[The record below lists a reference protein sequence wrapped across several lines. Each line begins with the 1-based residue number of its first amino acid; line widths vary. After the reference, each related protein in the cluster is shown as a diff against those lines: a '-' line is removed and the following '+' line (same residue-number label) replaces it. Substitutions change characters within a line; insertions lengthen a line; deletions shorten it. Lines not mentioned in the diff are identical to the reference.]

1 MKVQVKL
8 FGVFRDYAAE
18 GSPGSSFLMEL
29 EKGARIADVL
39 GRLGI
44 PEDVPKTLVCNHRAG
59 KIDQALKEG
68 DTLAIFPPVE
78 GGG

>member
-8 FGVFRDYAAE
+8 FGVFRKYAAE
-18 GSPGSSFLMEL
+18 GSPGSSFMMEL
-29 EKGARIADVL
+29 EAGTCIQDVL

-44 PEDVPKTLVCNHRAG
+44 PGDEPKTLVCNHRAG
-59 KIDQALKEG
+59 KMDQTLHDG
-68 DTLAIFPPVE
+68 DTLAVFPPVE